1 MARRPRTAIDYFPVD
16 TSWDLKMRL
25 VISKFGLEGIGAVI
39 QLEQMIFNEGYA
51 CLWNEESE
59 FLFMAEYHVS
69 KERIDLI
76 MEYCLEHGIFD
87 RQLLEERKI
96 LTSRDIQLEWLKI
109 CEICRRKSC
118 EIAPDIDLTA
128 EKTEPERWLF
138 GENSGAAQNRSS
150 DIQKPSGNAR
160 SNSEQL
166 PNLSEKFGETA
177 ESLSQREEKRE
188 IKEIEVLGKVSASV
202 PINSE
207 ERQNVEFTK
216 KLISDLARWK
226 KRIR

>member
-59 FLFMAEYHVS
+59 LLFMVEYHVS

-87 RQLLEERKI
+87 RRLLEERKI

-118 EIAPDIDLTA
+118 EIVPDIDLTV
-128 EKTEPERWLF
+128 EKSKPERWLF
-138 GENSGAAQNRSS
+138 GENPGTVQSKNS
-150 DIQKPSGNAR
+150 DIQKPFGNTR
-160 SNSEQL
+160 SNSEQI
-166 PNLSEKFGETA
+166 PNPSEKFGETA
-177 ESLSQREEKRE
+177 ESLSQREEKKD
-188 IKEIEVLGKVSASV
+188 IKEIEVLGKVSTSIPLNQKEKQKA
-202 PINSE
+202 
-207 ERQNVEFTK
+207 EFAK
-216 KLISDLARWK
+216 KLIEDMARWK
-226 KRIR
+226 KQIR